1 MLITLIWRLPT
12 ITCVKNNR
20 TSFRDC
26 FWRAA
31 VPSLLAWFYDRVRSG
46 PGHPLPSCRSFT
58 MFWKQ
63 NFRFRF
69 NFLISYPQTLFVFTA
84 QGISRNKYFI
94 WYLFVGFVVILLVFL
109 HDVSS
114 LDCEREL
121 AARKQGQRHQYRTD
135 VGTFWCGSTLL
146 VLSKLYY
153 WL

>member
-1 MLITLIWRLPT
+1 MKTCQPSRASKT
-12 ITCVKNNR
+12 IAPLFEIVVEGQQCPVSWHGFMT
-20 TSFRDC
+20 
-26 FWRAA
+26 
-31 VPSLLAWFYDRVRSG
+31 DRVRSG